1 MPNFVFSA
9 GSGGSGKDGVCIGEK
24 RARTHEMCDVGGS
37 DGEDSSL
44 PGPPLPMSFKDK
56 VSGLSG
62 MAEDHLII
70 GDGDCVVM
78 DGDIPSINFSESI
91 KDCLYRPWRTSV
103 IIKLMGRPLTYNFL
117 RARLLHRWA
126 LKGPMSLIDLENN
139 YFIVKFLLEEDMQYV
154 LIGGPWQIAGQYL
167 VTQQWKPGFN
177 PKEERVTHMTA
188 WVRVI
193 GLNVEYFRPDVM
205 GKIGNLIG
213 HTVKVDALTMSQARG
228 IKLVCFECGC
238 YGHGRDNCPVI
249 LKAKAQAAEAE
260 IAKDMEV
267 NTPTKEDDLDA
278 FSPEKVGDGSSSKLH
293 GQWMLLQQKKFQKEQ
308 GSVSVKSTK
317 ASPQIEGGFK
327 NAYSGSRF
335 AVLDSDDTQRA
346 VDEQV
351 VNPFKYEVSKSIK
364 HEATPASGSAK
375 SGKRNTPA
383 KDSKVWVFKKPLNDI
398 TNAKLEKNN
407 IMGLKPGLGSKSA
420 GKPRGGHTRGNLI
433 VGAVGTQVRGLDV
446 QDDVQGL
453 FSFNVDAAS
462 LHADFRSVNV
472 VLHDPEPPDIGQMEL
487 NEGEPHLVKASGSR
501 KDEHDSVGNA
511 VDLAGMSIDFDASD
525 VEAEQVAL

>member
-1 MPNFVFSA
+1 MSNFVFSA

-44 PGPPLPMSFKDK
+44 PVPPLPMSFKDK

-62 MAEDHLII
+62 MADDHLII
-70 GDGDCVVM
+70 GDGDCMVM

-117 RARLLHRWA
+117 RARLLQRWA

-154 LIGGPWQIAGQYL
+154 LTGGPWQIAGQYL

-188 WVRVI
+188 GCYGKNWQSDWSYCQ
-193 GLNVEYFRPDVM
+193 VEGRSYGV
-205 GKIGNLIG
+205 
-213 HTVKVDALTMSQARG
+213 VYEG

-267 NTPTKEDDLDA
+267 NTPAKEDDLDA

-293 GQWMLLQQKKFQKEQ
+293 GQWMLLQQKNFEKKFQKEQ

-346 VDEQV
+346 VDEHV

-364 HEATPASGSAK
+364 QEATPASGSAK

-407 IMGLKPGLGSKSA
+407 IVGLKPGLGSKSA
-420 GKPRGGHTRGNLI
+420 GKPRGGHARGNLI

-453 FSFNVDAAS
+453 FSFNMDAAS
-462 LHADFRSVNV
+462 LPADFRSVNV

-487 NEGEPHLVKASGSR
+487 NEGESHLVKASGSH

-525 VEAEQVAL
+525 VEAEHVAL